1 MSKISQELKALLY
14 LNQRY
19 ARSSFISISEIADYL
34 EVSDRQARR
43 YMEDL
48 SNILEVSIRTKHG
61 RDGGYRLAKPL
72 DKGLSLPENLVL
84 ALSIAMKRN
93 ERIEAILASLPNYV
107 VTEFVEGDNFID
119 NDTLDHLEALI
130 RAIGEVRSVSFH
142 YRDDEEYLYFVDPY
156 KIYYTNK
163 TYYLLAAHK
172 DKLRR
177 YDCSLM
183 KDIKILGGY
192 KPSKDIESQIDKTL
206 GKYGVR
212 SGEGVM
218 LRVRCVDADALRLFE
233 KYFEGK
239 GAANY
244 DELTYE
250 VEGSDEHE
258 LYYPLFRI
266 STKKYVFLDEVFKD
280 NYLTYLRKQ
289 IRSIENVRKD

>member
-48 SNILEVSIRTKHG
+48 SHILEVSILTKHG
-61 RDGGYRLAKPL
+61 RNGGYRLAEPL

-93 ERIEAILASLPNYV
+93 ERIEAVLVSLPNYV
-107 VTEFVEGDNFID
+107 VTEFVEGDNSID
-119 NDTLDHLEALI
+119 NETLDNLEALI
-130 RAIGEVRSVSFH
+130 TAIGELRSVTFH

-156 KIYYTNK
+156 KILYTNK
-163 TYYLLAAHK
+163 TYYLLASYK

-177 YDCSLM
+177 YDCSLI

-192 KPSKDIESQIDKTL
+192 KPCKDILSQIKESI

-212 SGEGVM
+212 SGEGAT
-218 LRVRCVDADALRLFE
+218 LRVRCIDTDALRLFD
-233 KYFEGK
+233 KYFEGR

-266 STKKYVFLDEVFKD
+266 STKKYVFLDEGFKD

-289 IRSIENVRKD
+289 IKSIKGE